1 MRKIRD
7 WGATKL
13 FCSGGV
19 QRVQSAAYV
28 DMKGERSMD
37 DTVER
42 LRSRADY
49 EDFGGE
55 IDEVIERMRQ
65 DLSDLLR
72 QAATE
77 IETLRKRW

>member
-1 MRKIRD
+1 
-7 WGATKL
+7 
-13 FCSGGV
+13 
-19 QRVQSAAYV
+19 
-28 DMKGERSMD
+28 MD